1 MGSCRQ
7 ELRLGAPLQRGVTVG
22 AAASPELAWTAAR
35 SCSESPVTHR
45 GRGWPLSHHQSPWSH
60 QGGREVEGLGRG
72 SQPGSCPTTRGLLCS
87 RCGVRMLERRLL
99 PEPALPS
106 SASPAGTREE
116 GGAGRSCVIRR
127 AGPLRTV
134 RGGRMEPAPR
144 LIHNIRRGGDAQR
157 GRQLAGARQDA
168 LANSSRRSR
177 RPPRRPRPATP
188 RRPIASAGGT

>member
-1 MGSCRQ
+1 MARPSLGSTWPGDLTAVAPTPATQDRRPRSRQ
-7 ELRLGAPLQRGVTVG
+7 PT
-22 AAASPELAWTAAR
+22 ASPEGPAVPGCGSEVRGLARLT
-35 SCSESPVTHR
+35 
-45 GRGWPLSHHQSPWSH
+45 
-60 QGGREVEGLGRG
+60 
-72 SQPGSCPTTRGLLCS
+72 GSCPTTRGLLCS